1 MKKTDL
7 RMEEL
12 LGELVED
19 DSTAASI
26 GLYGRKKENYEHT
39 KKNCELP
46 HPIGS
51 HRPASYLNDATHH
64 VASSNRL
71 KR

>member
-1 MKKTDL
+1 
-7 RMEEL
+7 MEEL

-39 KKNCELP
+39 KKIVSYHTLLVRIAQP
-46 HPIGS
+46 H
-51 HRPASYLNDATHH
+51 T
-64 VASSNRL
+64 
-71 KR
+71 